1 MDETW
6 VLFMKDLSKKDS
18 FLLLKYNRNYNSI
31 GEKPR
36 NKDGSFAG
44 HHVWEYMRIQDGM
57 KTYHHGQLYNI
68 YRRAV
73 EL

>member
-1 MDETW
+1 MKDESW

-18 FLLLKYNRNYNSI
+18 YLLLKYNRNHNSI
-31 GEKPR
+31 GEKR
-36 NKDGSFAG
+36 SKDGIFLG
-44 HHVWEYMRIQDGM
+44 HHSWEYMRIQDGM

-73 EL
+73 EF